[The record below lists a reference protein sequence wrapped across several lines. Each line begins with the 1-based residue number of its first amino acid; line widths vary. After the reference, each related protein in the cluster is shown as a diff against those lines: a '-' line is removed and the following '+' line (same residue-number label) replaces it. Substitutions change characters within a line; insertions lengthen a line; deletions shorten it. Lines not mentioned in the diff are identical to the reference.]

1 MKTKL
6 LILILLLLFSFSIT
20 VAQEFKLG
28 KVSVAELEENFY
40 PIDSTASAAILYNK
54 ARTFFSYDI
63 NFGFSINTEKIFRIK
78 IYKKEG
84 LKWANYKL
92 AYRIGYEKLNDDRVE
107 FSDGV
112 TYNLENGNVVATKL
126 NGEGIFKTSVN
137 KFWKEAEIAMPN
149 VKVGSIIEFKYLVK
163 SENIVEFPDFNF
175 QYEIPVN
182 YSEFVT
188 EIPGFFVYKAVIK
201 GGVKISAESE
211 VVKGSLALA
220 DQYDRT
226 RTESVTFEQVN
237 SKYIAKN
244 IVALKEEPFVDNI
257 QNYRISIFYELEKTQ
272 FYQEPVKNYSTTWE
286 GVAKTIYEDKDFGT
300 ELKKRQYVDQ
310 DLAKILKNN
319 ASETEKM
326 EVIFKFVQNKM
337 NWNKQKGYYTDKGV
351 KKAYIEGTGNTAEIN
366 FILMAMLNRAGIKT
380 EPVLISTTE
389 NGVPVYPSRTV
400 FNYVLAAV
408 EIEGKRIL
416 LDATNK
422 QTAPNIL
429 PLYTLNWTGRLIRQD
444 GTSEEI
450 DLHPASL
457 SKKIL
462 NMMVSV
468 DEKGKLSGKYRLNS
482 TDYEAFTFREK
493 YADVNQQDYLEKV
506 ENDFPGM
513 QISEYKVENSK
524 DLSKPI
530 IENFTFTADNQS
542 DIIGDKI
549 YLDPLL
555 FFTPTKNP
563 FVLENRD
570 LPIYFG
576 YPTQFKHNLNITI
589 PAGYEVETLPKP
601 INLVTEENVGLFT
614 FNITSANNM
623 IHIVINKE
631 IKSVMVS
638 ADFYN
643 TLKVFYKQMID
654 KLNEKIV
661 LKKI

>member
-1 MKTKL
+1 MKIWMFL
-6 LILILLLLFSFSIT
+6 FFLILNFLNT
-20 VAQEFKLG
+20 NAQSLKLG
-28 KVSVAELEENFY
+28 KVSVAELEEKRY
-40 PIDSTASAAILYNK
+40 EADTTAVAAILYNK

-63 NFGFSINTEKIFRIK
+63 KNGFSINTETTFRIK

-92 AYRIGYEKLNDDRVE
+92 PYRIGYEKLNDDKVE

-126 NGEGIFKTSVN
+126 KGEGIFKTSVN
-137 KFWKEAEIAMPN
+137 KYWKEAAIAMPN
-149 VKVGSIIEFKYLVK
+149 VKVGSIIEFKHIAK
-163 SENIVEFPDFNF
+163 SEDIVEFPDFNF

-182 YSEFVT
+182 YSECVT
-188 EIPGFFVYKAVIK
+188 EIPGFFVYKAVTK
-201 GGVKISAESE
+201 GGVNISAESKI
-211 VVKGSLALA
+211 VTGSLTFAN
-220 DQYDRT
+220 QYDHT
-226 RTESVTFEQVN
+226 RSESVTFNQVN
-237 SKYIAKN
+237 SKYIVKN
-244 IVALKEEPFVDNI
+244 IAALKEEPFVDNI
-257 QNYRISIFYELEKTQ
+257 QNYRISIFHELEKTQ
-272 FYQEPVKNYSTTWE
+272 FYQEPVKDYSKTWE

-300 ELKKRQYVDQ
+300 ELKERQYIDQ
-310 DLAKILKNN
+310 DLAKILKNE

-337 NWNKQKGYYTDKGV
+337 NWNNQKGYYTDKGV
-351 KKAYIEGTGNTAEIN
+351 KKAYIDGTGNTAEIN

-380 EPVLISTTE
+380 EPVLISTKE
-389 NGVPVYPSRTV
+389 HGIPVYPSRTV
-400 FNYVLAAV
+400 FNYVIAAV

-450 DLHPASL
+450 NLNPALL
-457 SKKIL
+457 SKKTL

-468 DEKGKLSGKYRLNS
+468 DEKGKLSGKYRVNS
-482 TDYEAFTFREK
+482 TDYEAFIFREK
-493 YADVNQQDYLEKV
+493 YADVNQQNYLEKV

-513 QISEYKVENSK
+513 QISEYNVENNK
-524 DLSKPI
+524 DLTKPI

-542 DIIGDKI
+542 EIIGDKI
-549 YLDPLL
+549 YLNPLL

-570 LPIYFG
+570 FPIYFG
-576 YPTQFKHNLNITI
+576 YPTQFKYNLNIAI
-589 PAGYEVETLPKP
+589 PDGYVLETLPKP
-601 INLVTEENVGLFT
+601 INLSTGENVALFT
-614 FNITSANNM
+614 FNISATNNT
-623 IHIVINKE
+623 IQVVINKE

-638 ADFYN
+638 ANFYE

-654 KLNEKIV
+654 KQNEKIV

>member
-1 MKTKL
+1 MKPRLFIAL
-6 LILILLLLFSFSIT
+6 LILIFLNT
-20 VAQEFKLG
+20 NAQSLKLG
-28 KVSVAELEENFY
+28 KVSITELEEKIY
-40 PIDSTASAAILYNK
+40 AADTTAAAAILYNK

-63 NFGFSINTEKIFRIK
+63 KNGFSINTENTFRIK

-92 AYRIGYEKLNDDRVE
+92 PYRIGYEKLNDDRVE
-107 FSDGV
+107 FSEGV
-112 TYNLENGNVVATKL
+112 TYNFENGNIAATKL
-126 NGEGIFKTSVN
+126 KGEGIFKTSVN
-137 KFWKEAEIAMPN
+137 KYWKEAAIAMPN
-149 VKVGSIIEFKYLVK
+149 VKVGSIIEFKYIVK
-163 SENIVEFPDFNF
+163 SEDIVEFPDFNF

-182 YSEFVT
+182 YSECVT
-188 EIPGFFVYKAVIK
+188 EIPGFFVYKAVTK
-201 GGVKISAESE
+201 GGVKIESDSK
-211 VVKGSLALA
+211 VVNGSLTFAN
-220 DQYDRT
+220 QYDHT
-226 RTESVTFEQVN
+226 RSESVTFAQVN
-237 SKYIAKN
+237 SKYIVKN
-244 IVALKEEPFVDNI
+244 IAALKEEPFVDNI
-257 QNYRISIFYELEKTQ
+257 QNYRVSFFHELEKTQ
-272 FYQEPVKNYSTTWE
+272 FYQETVKDYSKSWE
-286 GVAKTIYEDKDFGT
+286 GVSKTIYEDKDFGT
-300 ELKKRQYVDQ
+300 ELKERQYVDQ
-310 DLAKILKNN
+310 DLAKILKNE

-337 NWNKQKGYYTDKGV
+337 NWNNQKGYYTDKGV
-351 KKAYIEGTGNTAEIN
+351 KKAYIDGTGNTAEIN

-389 NGVPVYPSRTV
+389 NGIPVYPSRTV

-408 EIEGKRIL
+408 EIGGKRIL

-422 QTAPNIL
+422 QSAPNVL
-429 PLYTLNWTGRLIRQD
+429 PLYTLNWTGRLIREN

-450 DLHPASL
+450 NLSPAFL
-457 SKKIL
+457 SKKTVS
-462 NMMVSV
+462 MMVSV
-468 DEKGKLSGKYRLNS
+468 DEKGKLSGKYRVNS

-493 YADVNQQDYLEKV
+493 YAGVNQQNYLEKV

-513 QISEYKVENSK
+513 QISEYNVENNK

-542 DIIGDKI
+542 EIIGDKI

-576 YPTQFKHNLNITI
+576 YPTQFKYSINITI
-589 PAGYEVETLPKP
+589 PDGYVLETLPKP
-601 INLVTEENVGLFT
+601 INLVTGENVGLFT
-614 FNITSANNM
+614 FNISTTNNA
-623 IHIVINKE
+623 IQIVINKE
-631 IKSVMVS
+631 IKSVLVS
-638 ADFYN
+638 ADFYD
-643 TLKVFYKQMID
+643 TLKVFYQKMID